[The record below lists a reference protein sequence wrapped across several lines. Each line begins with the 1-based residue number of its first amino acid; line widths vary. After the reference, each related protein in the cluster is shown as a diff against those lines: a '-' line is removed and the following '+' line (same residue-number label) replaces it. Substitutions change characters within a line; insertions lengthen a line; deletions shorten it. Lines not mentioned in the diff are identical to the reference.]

1 MSFDNCVC
9 ISETCQRIFTRFET
23 GKKYRKFHSNLK
35 KRQLIVKQVTSDLEQ
50 GKMPEAGKKIA
61 ELRVCDLKSEL
72 EKRELETVGP
82 KAVLIERLEKVSPQ
96 ICMQLKWRFS
106 AAGDRDSDAISGDL

>member
-1 MSFDNCVC
+1 MNILKTERNFVIAIFDCHSIIVCVSVRLVKEFSHVSRLEKSTENF
-9 ISETCQRIFTRFET
+9 IPI
-23 GKKYRKFHSNLK
+23 LK
-35 KRQLIVKQVTSDLEQ
+35 SDKVIVKQVTSDLEQ

-96 ICMQLKWRFS
+96 ICVQLK
-106 AAGDRDSDAISGDL
+106 